1 MAVINQVQKTSE
13 DAVRISYTDKD
24 YVNILDDLINSIPG
38 ITQKWNTTDANDP
51 GMILVKLMSI
61 IGDMLF
67 FTQDMQA
74 LEVYPNSVT
83 QRKNAATIY
92 KLIGYKMHWYRSAT
106 CEADAIN
113 TYTQSATIPRF
124 CTFTSEDGE
133 IIYTTFKQYDL
144 ASNTLNNGTVITVEL
159 IQGSPVTP
167 NRVSNNPYPDAGA
180 PWHSIYGYNYTTSD
194 IINNRIYLRN
204 NNIDQDHII
213 MIDDQNEEWTLM
225 ENIYLTTEV
234 GRFFEFGVDSN
245 DNVYLELVDYYT
257 NFNINSFKIFY
268 IISNGEAG
276 QVYANTLTKVTG
288 NVWSRLTQNDNTVV
302 SNVNNFIQF
311 THYDST
317 YGYDPETPDEARKN
331 SVLYQNTLDTLITLA
346 DFERATL
353 REPGVA
359 NVRATD
365 LTNDPGTEV
374 TYYLGD
380 INQDGSINDDDYNL
394 LVKYINDSNANPLTT
409 YQLRLADVNQDG
421 YVNSEDLN
429 CLKEFIHP
437 TMWDIGD
444 INQDGAITQADLE
457 ILNQYIANPKQSKL
471 TDFQIRLCDVNQDDK
486 IDQLDANELQKYLNS
501 SRQEKSPFG
510 QINDDSLTGYT
521 AKQTMST
528 TELLDGFIVKL
539 YIARTDE
546 YETQDTEFDDIFI
559 SQIQSD
565 LKQYKMLPLT
575 VIVDLHSIQKYYW
588 TITGKFYTT
597 QPLSRDELQTIIIN
611 INNLLK
617 YNYSV
622 SEINFNTAV
631 NYKEI
636 IETILSV
643 DNRILM
649 VDLDPITYMDDEGNT
664 VDKRE
669 VTGDYSKTIPQIGVN
684 EDGTLQEGV
693 TTQERLNYNFTL
705 DETPILPGSVMIRV
719 NGGQYT
725 LRDNNN
731 GTIYNVNSILARN
744 GSIDYLTGEI
754 SLEFADLLTDDLIV
768 DYTKNR
774 ATLAPYR
781 NLSTQSFYFDSS
793 ALEQDDTR
801 DLV

>member
-1 MAVINQVQKTSE
+1 MATINQVQKVSE
-13 DAVRISYTDKD
+13 EPIQISYVDKD

-38 ITQKWNTTDANDP
+38 ITQKWNSSDANDP
-51 GMILVKLMSI
+51 GMILVKLMAI

-67 FTQDMQA
+67 FTQDMQS

-92 KLIGYKMHWYRSAT
+92 KLIGYKMHWYKSAT
-106 CEADAIN
+106 CEAEVVN

-133 IIYTTFKQYDL
+133 IVYTTFKQYDL
-144 ASNTLNNGTVITVEL
+144 ASNTQNNGTVTSVEL

-180 PWHSIYGYNYTTSD
+180 PWHSIYGYNYSTSD

-204 NNIDQDHII
+204 RNIDQDHII
-213 MIDDQNEEWTLM
+213 LIDDQNEEWTLM
-225 ENIYLTTEV
+225 DNIYLTREV

-245 DNVYLELVDYYT
+245 ENTYIELIDYYT

-268 IISNGEAG
+268 IVSNGEAG

-288 NVWSRLTQNDNTVV
+288 SVWSRITQNDNTVV
-302 SNVNNFIQF
+302 SNVNSFVQF

-365 LTNDPGTEV
+365 LTNDPGTV
-374 TYYLGD
+374 VQYYLGD
-380 INQDGSINDDDYNL
+380 INQDGAINDDDYNL
-394 LVKYINDSNANPLTT
+394 LVKYINDKNANPLTT
-409 YQLRLADVNQDG
+409 YQLDLADVNQDG
-421 YVNSEDLN
+421 NVDSEDLN
-429 CLKEFIHP
+429 CLYEFIHP

-444 INQDGAITQADLE
+444 INQDGSITQADLK
-457 ILNQYIANPKQSKL
+457 ILQEYVADPSSHTL
-471 TDFQIRLCDVNQDDK
+471 TDFQIRLCDVNQDGLVTEADS
-486 IDQLDANELQKYLNS
+486 LELEKYLNA
-501 SRQEKSPFG
+501 SRQEVHPFG
-510 QINDDSLTGYT
+510 QINDDTLVGDTG
-521 AKQTMST
+521 KQTRST
-528 TELLDGFIVKL
+528 TQLLEGFVVKL

-546 YETQDTEFDDIFI
+546 YENNDVEFDDIFI
-559 SQIQSD
+559 SNIKEA
-565 LKQYKMLPLT
+565 LRQYKILPLT
-575 VIVDLHSIQKYYW
+575 IEVDLHSIQKYYW

-597 QPLSRDELQTIIIN
+597 QPLSRDELQTIIVN
-611 INNLLK
+611 INNLLR

-622 SEINFNTAV
+622 SEIDFNTLV
-631 NYKEI
+631 NYKEV

-649 VDLDPITYMDDEGNT
+649 VDLDPINYFDEEGNI
-664 VDKRE
+664 VSKEE
-669 VTGDYSKTIPQIGVN
+669 VTGAYSQIVPQNGVL
-684 EDGTLQEGV
+684 EDGTLDPDITV
-693 TTQERLNYNFTL
+693 QERLTYDITL
-705 DETPILPGSVMIRV
+705 ENTPILPGSIMIRV
-719 NGGQYT
+719 NGGQVV

-731 GTIYNVNSILARN
+731 GTITNNNNILARN
-744 GSIDYLTGEI
+744 GTVDYITGEI
-754 SLEFADLLTDDLIV
+754 HIEFVDFLLDDLVI

-793 ALEQDDTR
+793 ALKADETLN
-801 DLV
+801 LV

>member
-1 MAVINQVQKTSE
+1 MATINQVQKVSE
-13 DAVRISYTDKD
+13 EPIQISYVDKD

-38 ITQKWNTTDANDP
+38 ITQKWNSSDANDP
-51 GMILVKLMSI
+51 GMILVKLMAI

-67 FTQDMQA
+67 YTQDMQS

-106 CEADAIN
+106 CEAEVVN

-133 IIYTTFKQYDL
+133 IVYTTFKQYDL
-144 ASNTLNNGTVITVEL
+144 ASNTQNNGTVTSVEL

-167 NRVSNNPYPDAGA
+167 NRVSNNPYPDVGA
-180 PWHSIYGYNYTTSD
+180 PWHSIYGYNYSTSD

-204 NNIDQDHII
+204 RNIDQDHII
-213 MIDDQNEEWTLM
+213 LIDDQNEEWTLM
-225 ENIYLTTEV
+225 DNIYLTREV

-245 DNVYLELVDYYT
+245 ENTYIELIDYYT

-268 IISNGEAG
+268 IVSNGEAG

-288 NVWSRLTQNDNTVV
+288 SVWSRITQNDNTVV
-302 SNVNNFIQF
+302 SNVNSFVQF

-365 LTNDPGTEV
+365 LTNDPGTV
-374 TYYLGD
+374 VQYYLGD
-380 INQDGSINDDDYNL
+380 INQDGTINDDDYNL
-394 LVKYINDSNANPLTT
+394 LVKYINDKNANPLTT
-409 YQLRLADVNQDG
+409 YQLDLADVNQDG
-421 YVNSEDLN
+421 NVDSEDLN
-429 CLKEFIHP
+429 CLYEFIHP

-444 INQDGAITQADLE
+444 INQDGSITQADLK
-457 ILNQYIANPKQSKL
+457 ILQEYVADPSSHTL
-471 TDFQIRLCDVNQDDK
+471 TDFQIRLCDVNQDGLVTEADS
-486 IDQLDANELQKYLNS
+486 LELEKYLNA
-501 SRQEKSPFG
+501 SRQEVHPFG
-510 QINDDSLTGYT
+510 QINDDTLVGDTG
-521 AKQTMST
+521 KQTRST
-528 TELLDGFIVKL
+528 TQLLEGFVVKL

-546 YETQDTEFDDIFI
+546 YENNDVEFDDIFI
-559 SQIQSD
+559 SNIKEA
-565 LKQYKMLPLT
+565 LRQYKILPLT
-575 VIVDLHSIQKYYW
+575 IEVDLHSIQKYYW

-597 QPLSRDELQTIIIN
+597 QPLSRDELQTIIVN
-611 INNLLK
+611 INNLLR

-622 SEINFNTAV
+622 SEIDFNTLV
-631 NYKEI
+631 NYKEV

-649 VDLDPITYMDDEGNT
+649 VDLDPINYFDEEGNI
-664 VDKRE
+664 VQKEE
-669 VTGDYSKTIPQIGVN
+669 VTGAYSQIVPQNGVL
-684 EDGTLQEGV
+684 EDGTLDPDITV
-693 TTQERLNYNFTL
+693 QERLTYDITL
-705 DETPILPGSVMIRV
+705 ENTPILPGSIMIRV
-719 NGGQYT
+719 NGGQVV

-731 GTIYNVNSILARN
+731 GTITNNNNILARN
-744 GSIDYLTGEI
+744 GTVDYITGEI
-754 SLEFADLLTDDLIV
+754 HIEFVDFLLDDLVI

-793 ALEQDDTR
+793 ALKADETLN
-801 DLV
+801 LV

>member
-1 MAVINQVQKTSE
+1 MATINQVQKVSE
-13 DAVRISYTDKD
+13 EPIQISYVDKD

-38 ITQKWNTTDANDP
+38 ITQKWNSSDANDP
-51 GMILVKLMSI
+51 GMILVKLMAI

-67 FTQDMQA
+67 FTQNMQS

-106 CEADAIN
+106 CEAEVVN

-133 IIYTTFKQYDL
+133 IVYTTFKQYDL
-144 ASNTLNNGTVITVEL
+144 ASNTQNNGTVTSVEL

-180 PWHSIYGYNYTTSD
+180 PWHSIYGYNYSTSD

-204 NNIDQDHII
+204 RNIDQDHII
-213 MIDDQNEEWTLM
+213 LIDDQNEEWTLM
-225 ENIYLTTEV
+225 DNIYLTREV

-245 DNVYLELVDYYT
+245 ENTYIELIDYYT

-268 IISNGEAG
+268 IVSNGEAG

-288 NVWSRLTQNDNTVV
+288 SVWSRITQNDNTVV
-302 SNVNNFIQF
+302 SNVNSFVQF

-365 LTNDPGTEV
+365 LTNDPGTV
-374 TYYLGD
+374 VQYYLGD
-380 INQDGSINDDDYNL
+380 INQDGTINDDDYNL
-394 LVKYINDSNANPLTT
+394 LVKYINDKNANPLTT
-409 YQLRLADVNQDG
+409 YQLDLADVNQDG
-421 YVNSEDLN
+421 NVDSEDLN
-429 CLKEFIHP
+429 CLYEFIHP

-444 INQDGAITQADLE
+444 INQDGSITQADLK
-457 ILNQYIANPKQSKL
+457 ILQEYVADPSSHTL
-471 TDFQIRLCDVNQDDK
+471 TDFQIRLCDINQDGLVTEADS
-486 IDQLDANELQKYLNS
+486 LELEKYLNA
-501 SRQEKSPFG
+501 SRQEAHPFG
-510 QINDDSLTGYT
+510 QINDDILVGDTG
-521 AKQTMST
+521 KQTRST
-528 TELLDGFIVKL
+528 TQLLEGFVVKL

-546 YETQDTEFDDIFI
+546 YENNDVEFDDIFI
-559 SQIQSD
+559 SNIKEA
-565 LKQYKMLPLT
+565 LRQYKILPLT
-575 VIVDLHSIQKYYW
+575 IEVDLHSIQKYYW

-597 QPLSRDELQTIIIN
+597 QPLSRDELQTIIVN
-611 INNLLK
+611 INNLLR

-622 SEINFNTAV
+622 SEIDFNTLV
-631 NYKEI
+631 NYKEV

-649 VDLDPITYMDDEGNT
+649 VDLDPINYFDEEGNI
-664 VDKRE
+664 VSKEE
-669 VTGDYSKTIPQIGVN
+669 VTGAYSQIVPQNGVL
-684 EDGTLQEGV
+684 EDGTLDPDITV
-693 TTQERLNYNFTL
+693 QERLTYDITL
-705 DETPILPGSVMIRV
+705 ENTPILPGSIMIRV
-719 NGGQYT
+719 NGGQVV

-731 GTIYNVNSILARN
+731 GTITNNNNILARN
-744 GSIDYLTGEI
+744 GTVDYITGEI
-754 SLEFADLLTDDLIV
+754 HIEFVDFLLDDLVI

-793 ALEQDDTR
+793 ALKADETLN
-801 DLV
+801 LV

>member
-1 MAVINQVQKTSE
+1 MATINQVQKVSE
-13 DAVRISYTDKD
+13 EPIQISYVDKD

-38 ITQKWNTTDANDP
+38 ITQKWNSSDANDP
-51 GMILVKLMSI
+51 GMILVKLMAI

-67 FTQDMQA
+67 YTQDMQS

-106 CEADAIN
+106 CEAEVVN

-133 IIYTTFKQYDL
+133 IVYTTFKQYDL
-144 ASNTLNNGTVITVEL
+144 ASNTQNNGTVTSVEL

-180 PWHSIYGYNYTTSD
+180 PWHSIYGYNYSTSD

-204 NNIDQDHII
+204 RNIDQDHII
-213 MIDDQNEEWTLM
+213 LIDDQNEEWTLM
-225 ENIYLTTEV
+225 DNIYLTREV

-245 DNVYLELVDYYT
+245 ENTYIELIDYYT

-268 IISNGEAG
+268 IVSNGEAG

-288 NVWSRLTQNDNTVV
+288 SVWSRITQNDNTVV
-302 SNVNNFIQF
+302 SNVNSFVQF

-365 LTNDPGTEV
+365 LTNDPGTV
-374 TYYLGD
+374 VQYYLGD
-380 INQDGSINDDDYNL
+380 INQDGTINDDDYNL
-394 LVKYINDSNANPLTT
+394 LVKYINDKNANPLTT
-409 YQLRLADVNQDG
+409 YQLDLADVNQDG
-421 YVNSEDLN
+421 NVDSEDLN
-429 CLKEFIHP
+429 CLYEFIHP

-444 INQDGAITQADLE
+444 INQDGSITQADLK
-457 ILNQYIANPKQSKL
+457 ILQEYVADHSSHTL
-471 TDFQIRLCDVNQDDK
+471 TDFQIRLCDVNQDGLVTEADS
-486 IDQLDANELQKYLNS
+486 LELEKYLNA
-501 SRQEKSPFG
+501 SRQEAHPFG
-510 QINDDSLTGYT
+510 QINDDTLVGDTG
-521 AKQTMST
+521 KQTRST
-528 TELLDGFIVKL
+528 TQLLEGFVVKL

-546 YETQDTEFDDIFI
+546 YENNDVEFDDIFI
-559 SQIQSD
+559 SNIKEA
-565 LKQYKMLPLT
+565 LRQYKILPLT
-575 VIVDLHSIQKYYW
+575 IEVDLHSIQKYYW

-597 QPLSRDELQTIIIN
+597 QPLSRDELQTIIVN
-611 INNLLK
+611 INNLLR

-622 SEINFNTAV
+622 SEIDFNTLV
-631 NYKEI
+631 NYKEV

-649 VDLDPITYMDDEGNT
+649 VDLDPINYFDEEGNI
-664 VDKRE
+664 VSKEE
-669 VTGDYSKTIPQIGVN
+669 VTGAYSQIVPQNGVL
-684 EDGTLQEGV
+684 EDGTLDPDITV
-693 TTQERLNYNFTL
+693 QERLTYDITL
-705 DETPILPGSVMIRV
+705 ENTPILPGSIMIRV
-719 NGGQYT
+719 NGGQVV

-731 GTIYNVNSILARN
+731 GTITNNNNILARN
-744 GSIDYLTGEI
+744 GTVDYITGEI
-754 SLEFADLLTDDLIV
+754 HIEFVDFLLDDLVI

-793 ALEQDDTR
+793 ALKADETLN
-801 DLV
+801 LV

>member
-1 MAVINQVQKTSE
+1 MATINQVQKVSE
-13 DAVRISYTDKD
+13 EPIQISYVDKD

-38 ITQKWNTTDANDP
+38 ITQKWNSSDANDP
-51 GMILVKLMSI
+51 GMILVKLMAI

-67 FTQDMQA
+67 FTQDMQS

-106 CEADAIN
+106 CEAEVVN

-133 IIYTTFKQYDL
+133 IVYTTFKQYDL
-144 ASNTLNNGTVITVEL
+144 ASNTQNNGTVTSVEL

-180 PWHSIYGYNYTTSD
+180 PWHSIYGYNYSTSD

-204 NNIDQDHII
+204 RNIDQDHII
-213 MIDDQNEEWTLM
+213 LIDDQNEEWTLM
-225 ENIYLTTEV
+225 DNIYLTREV

-245 DNVYLELVDYYT
+245 ENTYIELIDYYT

-268 IISNGEAG
+268 IVSNGEAG

-288 NVWSRLTQNDNTVV
+288 SVWSRITQNDNTVV
-302 SNVNNFIQF
+302 SNVNSFVQF

-365 LTNDPGTEV
+365 LTNDPGTV
-374 TYYLGD
+374 VQYYLGD
-380 INQDGSINDDDYNL
+380 INQDGTINDDDYNL
-394 LVKYINDSNANPLTT
+394 LVKYINDKNANPLTT
-409 YQLRLADVNQDG
+409 YQLDLADVNQDG
-421 YVNSEDLN
+421 NVDSEDLN
-429 CLKEFIHP
+429 CLYEFIHP

-444 INQDGAITQADLE
+444 INQDGSITQADLK
-457 ILNQYIANPKQSKL
+457 ILQEYVADPSSRTL
-471 TDFQIRLCDVNQDDK
+471 TDFQIRLCDVNQDGLVTEADS
-486 IDQLDANELQKYLNS
+486 LELEKYLNA
-501 SRQEKSPFG
+501 SRQEAHPFG
-510 QINDDSLTGYT
+510 QINDDTLVKDTG
-521 AKQTMST
+521 KQTRST
-528 TELLDGFIVKL
+528 TQLLEGFVVKL

-546 YETQDTEFDDIFI
+546 YENNDVEFDDIFI
-559 SQIQSD
+559 SNIKEA
-565 LKQYKMLPLT
+565 LRQYKILPLT
-575 VIVDLHSIQKYYW
+575 IEVDLHSIQKYYW

-597 QPLSRDELQTIIIN
+597 QPLSRDELQTIIVN
-611 INNLLK
+611 INNLLR

-622 SEINFNTAV
+622 SEIDFNTLV
-631 NYKEI
+631 NYKEV

-649 VDLDPITYMDDEGNT
+649 VDLDPINYFDEEGNI
-664 VDKRE
+664 VSKEE
-669 VTGDYSKTIPQIGVN
+669 VTGAYSQIVPQNGVL
-684 EDGTLQEGV
+684 EDGTLDPDITV
-693 TTQERLNYNFTL
+693 QERLTYNITL
-705 DETPILPGSVMIRV
+705 ENTPILPGSIMIRV
-719 NGGQYT
+719 NGGQVV

-731 GTIYNVNSILARN
+731 GTITNNNNILARN
-744 GSIDYLTGEI
+744 GTVDYITGEI
-754 SLEFADLLTDDLIV
+754 HIEFVDFLLDDLVI

-793 ALEQDDTR
+793 ALKADETLN
-801 DLV
+801 LV

>member
-1 MAVINQVQKTSE
+1 MATINQVQKVSE
-13 DAVRISYTDKD
+13 EPIQISYVDKD
-24 YVNILDDLINSIPG
+24 YVNILNDLINSIPG
-38 ITQKWNTTDANDP
+38 ITQKWNSSDANDP
-51 GMILVKLMSI
+51 GMILVKLMAI

-67 FTQDMQA
+67 YTQDMQS

-106 CEADAIN
+106 CEAEVVN

-133 IIYTTFKQYDL
+133 IVYTTFKQYDL
-144 ASNTLNNGTVITVEL
+144 ASNTQNNGTVTSVEL

-180 PWHSIYGYNYTTSD
+180 PWHSIYGYNYSTSD

-204 NNIDQDHII
+204 RNIDQDHII
-213 MIDDQNEEWTLM
+213 LIDDQNEEWTLM
-225 ENIYLTTEV
+225 DNIYLTREV

-245 DNVYLELVDYYT
+245 ENTYIELIDYYT

-268 IISNGEAG
+268 IVSNGEAG

-288 NVWSRLTQNDNTVV
+288 SVWSRITQNDNTVV
-302 SNVNNFIQF
+302 SNVNSFVQF

-365 LTNDPGTEV
+365 LTNDPGTV
-374 TYYLGD
+374 VQYYLGD
-380 INQDGSINDDDYNL
+380 INQDGTINDDDYNL
-394 LVKYINDSNANPLTT
+394 LVKYINDKNANPLTT
-409 YQLRLADVNQDG
+409 YQLDLADVNQDG
-421 YVNSEDLN
+421 NVDSEDLN
-429 CLKEFIHP
+429 CLYEFIHP

-444 INQDGAITQADLE
+444 INQDGSITQADLK
-457 ILNQYIANPKQSKL
+457 ILQEYVADPSSRTL
-471 TDFQIRLCDVNQDDK
+471 TDFQIRLCDVNQDGLVTEADS
-486 IDQLDANELQKYLNS
+486 LELEKYLNA
-501 SRQEKSPFG
+501 SRQEAHPFG
-510 QINDDSLTGYT
+510 QINDDTLVGDIG
-521 AKQTMST
+521 KQTRST
-528 TELLDGFIVKL
+528 TQLLEGFVVKL

-546 YETQDTEFDDIFI
+546 YENNDVEFDDIFI
-559 SQIQSD
+559 SNIKEA
-565 LKQYKMLPLT
+565 LRQYKILPLT
-575 VIVDLHSIQKYYW
+575 IEVDLHSIQKYYW

-597 QPLSRDELQTIIIN
+597 QPLSRDELQTIIVN
-611 INNLLK
+611 INNLLR

-622 SEINFNTAV
+622 SEIDFNTLV
-631 NYKEI
+631 NYKEV

-649 VDLDPITYMDDEGNT
+649 VDLDPINYFDEEGNI
-664 VDKRE
+664 VSKEE
-669 VTGDYSKTIPQIGVN
+669 VTGAYSQIVPQNGVL
-684 EDGTLQEGV
+684 EDGTLDPDITV
-693 TTQERLNYNFTL
+693 QERLTYDITL
-705 DETPILPGSVMIRV
+705 ENTPILPGSIMIRV
-719 NGGQYT
+719 NGGQVV

-731 GTIYNVNSILARN
+731 GTITNNNNILARN
-744 GSIDYLTGEI
+744 GTVDYITGEI
-754 SLEFADLLTDDLIV
+754 HIEFVDFLLDDLVI

-793 ALEQDDTR
+793 ALKADETLN
-801 DLV
+801 LV

>member
-13 DAVRISYTDKD
+13 DAIRISYTDKD
-24 YVNILDDLINSIPG
+24 YVNILNDLINSIPA
-38 ITQKWNTTDANDP
+38 ITQKWNTTDVNDS
-51 GMILVKLMSI
+51 GMILVKLMAI

-92 KLIGYKMHWYRSAT
+92 KLIGYKMHWYKSAT
-106 CEADAIN
+106 CQADVVN

-124 CTFTSEDGE
+124 CTFVSANGE
-133 IIYTTFKQYDL
+133 IVYTTFDQYDL
-144 ASNTLNNGTVITVEL
+144 ESNTQNNGSITTVEL

-167 NRVSNNPYPDAGA
+167 NRVSNNPYPEAGA
-180 PWHSIYGYNYTTSD
+180 PWHSIYGYNYTVSD
-194 IINNRIYLRN
+194 IINNRIYLRDN
-204 NNIDQDHII
+204 HVDQDHII
-213 MIDDQNEEWTLM
+213 LIDDQNEQWTLM
-225 ENIYLTTEV
+225 DNIYLTTEV

-268 IISNGEAG
+268 IISNGESG
-276 QVYANTLTKVTG
+276 QVYADTLTKVTG
-288 NVWSRLTQNDNTVV
+288 NVWSRLTENDNTVV
-302 SNVNNFIQF
+302 SNVNSFIQF

-365 LTNDPGTEV
+365 LTNDPGTEI
-374 TYYLGD
+374 TYYVGD
-380 INQDGSINDDDYNL
+380 INEDGSINEEDYNL
-394 LVKYINDSNANPLTT
+394 LVKYINDSITNPLTT
-409 YQLRLADVNQDG
+409 YQLQLADVNQDG
-421 YVNSEDLN
+421 KVDTADLQ
-429 CLKEFIHP
+429 CLKEFINP

-444 INQDGAITQADLE
+444 INQDGVISQADLV
-457 ILNQYIANPKQSKL
+457 LLQQYVANPEGSSL
-471 TDFQIRLCDVNQDDK
+471 TDFQIRLCDINQDNAISQADC
-486 IDQLDANELQKYLNS
+486 LELEKYLNA

-510 QINDDSLTGYT
+510 QINDNNLIGYT
-521 AKQTMST
+521 GKTTLST
-528 TELLDGFIVKL
+528 VELLDGFIVKL

-546 YETQDTEFDDIFI
+546 YENQDTEYEDIFI
-559 SQIQSD
+559 TQIKSD
-565 LKQYKMLPLT
+565 LQQYKILPLT
-575 VIVDLHSIQKYYW
+575 IEVDLHSIQKYYW
-588 TITGKFYTT
+588 SITGKFFTT

-631 NYKEI
+631 NYKEV

-649 VDLDPITYMDDEGNT
+649 VDLDPITYYDEDGNEIS
-664 VDKRE
+664 KE
-669 VTGDYSKTIPQIGVN
+669 QVTGNYSKIVKQNGVN
-684 EDGTLQEGV
+684 EDGTLQEGITV
-693 TTQERLNYNFTL
+693 EDRLVYDFKL
-705 DETPILPGSVMIRV
+705 DEAPILPGSVMVRI

-725 LRDNNN
+725 VRDNNN
-731 GTIYNVNSILARN
+731 GTIYNSNSVLARN
-744 GSIDYLTGEI
+744 GTINYVTGEVH
-754 SLEFADLLTDDLIV
+754 LEFVDFLTDDLVI

-793 ALEQDDTR
+793 ALEQDDMQ